1 MKAVSIIVL
10 ALLIGTLAGCGGG
23 SSSSPS
29 PPNDDPTPLP
39 PGLGT
44 GPFACTAGQAGDFS
58 CSGIDLRKNVS
69 LQSMNGTGGNDIWG
83 WTDSTSGREY
93 ALMGLTSGTAFVE
106 VTDPDMPVFLGNLP
120 TQTSNSPWRDI
131 KVYAD
136 HAFVVADNAGSHGM
150 QVFDLTRLRGQ
161 TAPQEFAADAVY
173 GDFANAHNLAINEDT
188 GFAYVVGTNTCGEG
202 LHMIDIS
209 TPINPMFAGC
219 HDAFETHD
227 TQCVSYAG
235 PDADHAGAEICLG
248 SAKDRVEIVDVSIK
262 GAPNTLS
269 TLQYPQLGFVHQAW
283 LTEDHRYLLVGD
295 ELDETNFGVPTR
307 THVLDV
313 SDLDAPTYEFAYEAA
328 TASIDH
334 NVYVKGNRAYE
345 ANYTSGLRVLE
356 IGDLAIGEL
365 SEIAF
370 FDTFPADETTTFN
383 GAWSVYPFFAS
394 GTIIVSDITNGLF
407 ILTLQ

>member
-1 MKAVSIIVL
+1 
-10 ALLIGTLAGCGGG
+10 
-23 SSSSPS
+23 
-29 PPNDDPTPLP
+29 
-39 PGLGT
+39 
-44 GPFACTAGQAGDFS
+44 
-58 CSGIDLRKNVS
+58 
-69 LQSMNGTGGNDIWG
+69 
-83 WTDSTSGREY
+83 
-93 ALMGLTSGTAFVE
+93 
-106 VTDPDMPVFLGNLP
+106 MPVFLGNLP
-120 TQTSNSPWRDI
+120 TQTTSSVWRDI

-136 HAFVVADNAGSHGM
+136 HAFVVADSAGSHGM

-161 TAPQEFAADAVY
+161 TAPQEFTADAVY
-173 GDFANAHNLAINEDT
+173 GDFSNAHNLAINEET
-188 GFAYVVGTNTCGEG
+188 GFAYAVGTNTCGAG

-219 HDAFETHD
+219 HSAFDTHD
-227 TQCVSYAG
+227 TQCVSYVG
-235 PDADHAGAEICLG
+235 PDLDHAGAEICVG
-248 SAKDRVEIVDVSIK
+248 SAEDRVEIVDVSIK
-262 GAPNTLS
+262 GAPDTLS
-269 TLQYPQLGFVHQAW
+269 TLQYSQLGFVHQAW

-295 ELDETNFGVPTR
+295 ELDELDFGVPTR

-356 IGDLAIGEL
+356 IGDLASGEL

-370 FDTFPADETTTFN
+370 FDTYPGNEATTFD

-394 GTIIVSDITNGLF
+394 GTIIVSDVANGLF